1 MFLQSDFQF
10 LLMAIQWVF
19 LVVLGAFAEG
29 TLFPIGDGS
38 FEYAVEK
45 NKIGRLFLGVFK

>member
-19 LVVLGAFAEG
+19 LVVLGAFTKG
-29 TLFPIGDGS
+29 TLFLVGDGS
-38 FEYAVEK
+38 FEYAIEK
-45 NKIGRLFLGVFK
+45 NRTGRLY

>member
-19 LVVLGAFAEG
+19 LVVLGAFAKG
-29 TLFPIGDGS
+29 TLFLVGDGS
-38 FEYAVEK
+38 FEYAIEK
-45 NKIGRLFLGVFK
+45 NRTGRLY